1 VLARRVQRCSSHG
14 QEERKIMKL
23 RTSDPWM
30 PATQYSRSLQGLTLN
45 LLVRDIAG
53 ALPFHR
59 EVLGAMVVY
68 SDPDF
73 AVLRHGEVEWMLHAD
88 HTYLDHP
95 LHGHLTQGAPRGVGA
110 ELRLHGRNPD
120 EAEAAAR
127 RLGCTVLASATD
139 KPHGLREAFLIDP
152 DGYLWVPD
160 VAVRR

>member
-1 VLARRVQRCSSHG
+1 MARSSESETCHQPGFPLRFGGHTQLTSRLTPSILARRIQRRSSHG

-59 EVLGAMVVY
+59 EVLGAVVVY

-73 AVLRHGEVEWMLHAD
+73 AVLRHG
-88 HTYLDHP
+88 
-95 LHGHLTQGAPRGVGA
+95 
-110 ELRLHGRNPD
+110 
-120 EAEAAAR
+120 
-127 RLGCTVLASATD
+127 
-139 KPHGLREAFLIDP
+139 
-152 DGYLWVPD
+152 
-160 VAVRR
+160 